1 MQEVRESFLVSSP
14 HPSLLP
20 LGRPSLSKSLSSFLL
35 QVFPPAPVRPA
46 YSFYNRHQELA
57 SLLPRLDKPCP
68 AYVEPMTGKRVL
80 GREQEQQQ
88 AAVSDLSPSVLQWF
102 VTWRAAGSGLRTQRL
117 CSGSA
122 LPSSC
127 AWQRC

>member
-1 MQEVRESFLVSSP
+1 MYNRCILGTENLGALQNPTTTTANSALALVLLTEI
-14 HPSLLP
+14 PSLNRSSIKKRTFEKTLK
-20 LGRPSLSKSLSSFLL
+20 GHRSLSSFLL

-80 GREQEQQQ
+80 GREQERQQ
-88 AAVSDLSPSVLQWF
+88 AAVSDL
-102 VTWRAAGSGLRTQRL
+102 
-117 CSGSA
+117 
-122 LPSSC
+122 
-127 AWQRC
+127 